1 MSGFKTIF
9 QGKMGIRAEQP
20 KGINPGRQR
29 LYKLV
34 AVSLLGWLSL
44 LNATAWGQFSGGSG
58 TQVDP
63 YLISSANDLQTIG
76 LNSIYWN
83 KHFKL
88 TVDLDLTGRVMTP
101 IGTQLMPFSGTFDGS
116 DYTISKLTID
126 LPTTIL

>member
-1 MSGFKTIF
+1 M
-9 QGKMGIRAEQP
+9 
-20 KGINPGRQR
+20 
-29 LYKLV
+29 
-34 AVSLLGWLSL
+34 SL
-44 LNATAWGQFSGGSG
+44 LNATTWGQFSGGSG